1 MRRCPRPAL
10 RLSALALAGPL
21 LAVPASLG
29 LGLASAS
36 AAPIDDIRFSEIESS
51 GDGADWVELV
61 NNGAEEVDLTG
72 WFLRDDKDDRDWTV
86 PAGTTIAP
94 GERLVLEGEETDG
107 DGGFDFGL
115 GKADQAR
122 LYLPDGT
129 TEVDAVAWDGHAA
142 TTYIVVDGELVTSAE
157 TTKGAENSAPLAP
170 EDPADQEPAEPVPGD
185 GSVVINE
192 VVSNAGTPDDWVELT
207 NIGAEAVDISD
218 WYLLDDDDTKEPSVF
233 AGGTVIEPG
242 QYVVVDRDELGFGL
256 GKGDMAR
263 LFSPAGTL
271 VDTADWPEDTHATPS
286 LQRCPD
292 AAGGFELSTIT
303 TKGAAN
309 NCAAPVVI
317 HEISSQGE
325 DFVEL
330 RNVGDE
336 QADLG
341 GYMLKDAED
350 DHAYEIP
357 EGTTLEAGGL
367 LLVTGE
373 ELGFG
378 LGGEDAARLFAP
390 DGALL
395 DEASWTAHV
404 SPSFGLC
411 EGELVT
417 QASATP
423 GGANDCIEPE
433 AAAALPTSGEVA
445 VLDGEN
451 TWAEDLSGLDAA
463 MIDGE
468 MVLWASTNDAGQIS
482 RLVEGADGTF
492 VGSEGWPA
500 GGIPARFPGGE
511 GAPDGEGIS
520 YGPDGKLYQS
530 IERDND
536 EGGTSHNAVLRF
548 DPAEGADAD
557 ELVAEAEWD
566 LTSVLPA
573 TDANAG
579 LEAIEVG
586 SASDLENLGGE
597 VPAGA
602 EAYAFVALEATGDVY
617 AVALM
622 GDGSTEL
629 VATLASPFDGV
640 MALDLQ
646 EATGTLRA
654 FCDEACEGESVTYDL
669 RADEVT
675 ASPRYARPA
684 GMENLANEGV
694 AIAPWET
701 CTDGALRLFFAD
713 DANADGHS
721 LRGTELTGLDCAP
734 EDDAAPGT
742 GEDTDPGTGGETVP
756 GTGDGTEPGTGG
768 ETEPGTGGGTD
779 PVTGGEL
786 DPIDRGEPQ
795 PGHGA
800 GEDPVTVDD
809 TDLSGVPGVPEDE
822 SMPTDSNGDPGRSG
836 DSGESPSTGEN
847 AGTDSSGSAPAE
859 TASSSS
865 GTDPQQSLAQTG
877 TELAGTG
884 ALALAALAAGFWM
897 LRRSRRA

>member
-1 MRRCPRPAL
+1 M
-10 RLSALALAGPL
+10 
-21 LAVPASLG
+21 
-29 LGLASAS
+29 
-36 AAPIDDIRFSEIESS
+36 
-51 GDGADWVELV
+51 
-61 NNGAEEVDLTG
+61 
-72 WFLRDDKDDRDWTV
+72 
-86 PAGTTIAP
+86 
-94 GERLVLEGEETDG
+94 
-107 DGGFDFGL
+107 
-115 GKADQAR
+115 
-122 LYLPDGT
+122 
-129 TEVDAVAWDGHAA
+129 
-142 TTYIVVDGELVTSAE
+142 VDGELVTSAE
-157 TTKGAENSAPLAP
+157 TTKGTENSAPLGP

-303 TKGAAN
+303 SKGAAN

-357 EGTTLEAGGL
+357 ESTTLEAGGL

-423 GGANDCIEPE
+423 GGANDCIRARSGCG
-433 AAAALPTSGEVA
+433 AADLWGGRRAGWREHLGRGSLRPGRRDDRRRDGALGVHQRRRA
-445 VLDGEN
+445 
-451 TWAEDLSGLDAA
+451 DLPPGGGRGRHLRRLRGLARR
-463 MIDGE
+463 
-468 MVLWASTNDAGQIS
+468 W
-482 RLVEGADGTF
+482 
-492 VGSEGWPA
+492 
-500 GGIPARFPGGE
+500 IPARFPGGE
-511 GAPDGEGIS
+511 GTPDGEGIS

-646 EATGTLRA
+646 EATGTLWA

>member
-1 MRRCPRPAL
+1 MRRCPRFAP
-10 RLSALALAGPL
+10 RLLPLALAAPL
-21 LAVPASLG
+21 LAVPAG
-29 LGLASAS
+29 LGMGIAPAL
-36 AAPIDDIRFSEIESS
+36 AAPADDIRLSEIESS
-51 GDGADWVELV
+51 GEGADWVELV
-61 NNGAEEVDLTG
+61 NTGAEPVDLSG
-72 WFLRDDKDDRDWTV
+72 WFLRDDKDERDWAV

-94 GERLVLEGEETDG
+94 GEHLVLEGEETDG

-122 LYLPDGT
+122 LYLPDGA
-129 TEVDAVAWDGHAA
+129 TEVDAVSWDGHAA
-142 TTYIVVDGELVTSAE
+142 TTYIVVDGELVTAAE
-157 TTKGAENSAPLAP
+157 TTKGAENSAPLPP
-170 EDPADQEPAEPVPGD
+170 EDPAEQEPAEPVPGE

-192 VVSNAGTPDDWVELT
+192 VVSNGGEPDDWVELT

-286 LQRCPD
+286 LQRCPEGTGD
-292 AAGGFELSTIT
+292 FELSTIT

-341 GYMLKDAED
+341 GYVLKDAED
-350 DHAYEIP
+350 DHVHEFP
-357 EGTTLEAGGL
+357 EGTTLDAGEL

-373 ELGFG
+373 DLGFG
-378 LGGEDAARLFAP
+378 LGGDDAARLFAP

-395 DEASWTAHV
+395 DEVAWTAHV
-404 SPSFGLC
+404 SPSYGLC
-411 EGELVT
+411 EGDLVT

-423 GGANDCIEPE
+423 GEANDCIEPE
-433 AAAALPTSGEVA
+433 AAAALPTTGEVA

-468 MVLWASTNDAGQIS
+468 MVLWATNNDAGQIS
-482 RLVEGADGTF
+482 RLVENAEGTF

-500 GGIPARFPGGE
+500 GGIPTRFPD
-511 GAPDGEGIS
+511 GAGTPDGEGIS

-536 EGGTSHNAVLRF
+536 QGGTSHNAVLRF
-548 DPAEGADAD
+548 DPAEGAGAD
-557 ELVAEAEWD
+557 ELIAEAEWD
-566 LTSVLPA
+566 LTGLLPETA
-573 TDANAG
+573 ANAG

-586 SASDLENLGGE
+586 SASDLANLGGD

-622 GDGSTEL
+622 PDGSAEL

-646 EATGTLRA
+646 ESTGMLRA

-669 RADEVT
+669 RTDDVT
-675 ASPRYARPA
+675 ASQRYARPT
-684 GMENLANEGV
+684 GMENIANEGV

-701 CTDGALRLFFAD
+701 CTKGALSIYYAD
-713 DANADGHS
+713 DANTGGHS
-721 LRGTELTGLDCAP
+721 LRGTELTGLDCAA
-734 EDDAAPGT
+734 DDEPA
-742 GEDTDPGTGGETVP
+742 EDTDPGTGGDMEP
-756 GTGDGTEPGTGG
+756 GVGDTDPGTGG
-768 ETEPGTGGGTD
+768 DTGAD
-779 PVTGGEL
+779 PVTG
-786 DPIDRGEPQ
+786 P
-795 PGHGA
+795 
-800 GEDPVTVDD
+800 DPVTGENLDPGAEDGSDAVEAPSSENAAVPAD
-809 TDLSGVPGVPEDE
+809 SGTGGSV
-822 SMPTDSNGDPGRSG
+822 STGDPTGTDPS
-836 DSGESPSTGEN
+836 SSTSTGSV
-847 AGTDSSGSAPAE
+847 AG
-859 TASSSS
+859 SS
-865 GTDPQQSLAQTG
+865 GTTSEQALARTG
-877 TELAGTG
+877 METSG
-884 ALALAALAAGFWM
+884 AFAVALAALGAGFWM
-897 LRRSRRA
+897 LRRSHRV